1 MSHSIDRVVTAS
13 QAVVSR
19 HGSDVYSVDALPRPL
34 SVAGVINIAST
45 GWRRGLDTTGQ
56 SWTTG
61 YISQNNSFTWPA
73 HTMVTLNDQ

>member
-45 GWRRGLDTTGQ
+45 GWRRGLDSHGPLD
-56 SWTTG
+56 
-61 YISQNNSFTWPA
+61 ISPKTIASHGP
-73 HTMVTLNDQ
+73 VTLWSHSGHTGDQ